1 MKTVVDSKLSIGDE
15 LFTISHNK
23 FNSAIAKLKEVGELQ
38 FYKRNQ
44 VLFNPGAIARGI
56 YLIESGKVKVS
67 KFGIDG
73 KEQIL
78 KILIRGDALG
88 HEALLYE
95 NQFNEYAE
103 VVEDANIFYISRND
117 FNSVCRNDTSV
128 LIYFTKLLCKELNDI
143 EERLVST
150 AYEPVRGRLANILI
164 QLSDLYGCNVNGEPL
179 ITLSRRDLSQ
189 IAGTAKETTIRLLSE
204 FKREKL
210 IDTNGTAVTI
220 KDIDGLKDVAAL
232 YR

>member
-1 MKTVVDSKLSIGDE
+1 MKAVLNSKLSIGDE
-15 LFTISHNK
+15 LLTISHNR
-23 FNSAIAKLKEVGELQ
+23 FNSAISKLQELGELQ
-38 FYKRNQ
+38 FYKKNQ
-44 VLFNPGAIARGI
+44 VLFNPGSIARGI

-78 KILIRGDALG
+78 KILTRGDAVG

-95 NQFNEYAE
+95 NRFNEYAE
-103 VVEDANIFYISRND
+103 VIQDAGIYYVSRDD
-117 FNSVCRNDTSV
+117 FNMARRQDDNI

-150 AYEPVRGRLANILI
+150 AYEPVRGRVAHLLI
-164 QLSDLYGCNVNGEPL
+164 ELSEIYAGEGDSTGT
-179 ITLSRRDLSQ
+179 ITLCRGDLAR

-204 FKREKL
+204 FKKEGL
-210 IDTNGTAVTI
+210 IAMNGSDIIV
-220 KDIDGLKDVAAL
+220 KDVEGLKDIIAL